1 MAPAVAPAVA
11 PANARMKSPPPLVD
25 GIDVLM
31 RNHSKVGTGALNILQ
46 IMVGTAATG
55 ITEPSQAKERP
66 PPPRPVFLKDLVLE
80 VATRP
85 YYEMDTLDRWFHAAK
100 LGDLAVLKEIHAKD
114 ASLLNVTK
122 QGIGNTALHW
132 CASKGNLD
140 CVEWLLDEEASI
152 NSRNAGEST
161 PLHSAAGCG
170 QRMVLVELLKRNANP
185 DLKDSA
191 GVTADQLAL
200 SKGYEEAAVLIQ
212 KVQNKRSSTLKRQAI
227 LASGASLAEAD
238 AAEPEHDRRSDEVFY
253 DDLKSEASKRKG
265 RRGSKSTRNL
275 DLGSR
280 PPAQDSPFK
289 ARPARATQSSATPG
303 TPRRALV
310 LGTPKATPRKGSA
323 GTPQGG
329 GLTTPRKGK
338 R

>member
-1 MAPAVAPAVA
+1 
-11 PANARMKSPPPLVD
+11 MKSPPPLVD

-55 ITEPSQAKERP
+55 ISAEPSQAKERP
-66 PPPRPVFLKDLVLE
+66 PPPPPVFLKDLVLE

-100 LGDLAVLKEIHAKD
+100 LGDLGMLKDIHAKD

-238 AAEPEHDRRSDEVFY
+238 AAEPSTPDLNF

-275 DLGSR
+275 DRGSR
-280 PPAQDSPFK
+280 PPAQDSRDSTSAKVSPFK
-289 ARPARATQSSATPG
+289 ARPARATHSSATPG

-310 LGTPKATPRKGSA
+310 LGTPKATPRTGSA